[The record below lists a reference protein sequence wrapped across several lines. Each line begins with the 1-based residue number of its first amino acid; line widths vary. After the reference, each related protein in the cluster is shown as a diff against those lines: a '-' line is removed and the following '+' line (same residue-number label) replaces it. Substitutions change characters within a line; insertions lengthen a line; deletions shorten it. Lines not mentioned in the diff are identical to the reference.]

1 MTSSTHDD
9 ELPSKRLRWQLVTI
23 ASMYSGYAAL
33 ILCRTSVNVAGPD
46 LVDDPSLGLDEAS
59 FGALL
64 GWGAGGALAGKM
76 INGVVA
82 DIVGGRRLF
91 LFALTAMGAAT
102 ILFGLSSA
110 HLLFMLLNFAAQLTK
125 AGGWPAMAKIIGNW
139 FDANQ
144 LGRVWGVIA
153 TSSRASALVSTIFL
167 GAILFYL
174 PWRWLFYV
182 AGGVT
187 LAVMAGSYLLLKTPR
202 DVGLPPPQHRRSEA
216 PTEEQ
221 HPWEETLA
229 KTLLFFLKSR
239 QVWLICIAV
248 AAMTIQMEL
257 LSFLPLYFRDTF
269 EVAKPTAAMASAWF
283 PAGSLISVL
292 FGGLLY
298 DKLSSRSRASVLG
311 GLLGVG
317 LASVCV
323 LLLNPGW
330 GIAIAAT
337 FVFGLAVSPAY
348 YIPMSVFSIEFGRSR
363 SGVLIGLI
371 DACGYGAF
379 MVFAP
384 IAGYVIKVDGWS
396 AFLSMIAVISLLA
409 MVITSSF
416 LAGEHR
422 AKVRRDRRPVPTGN
436 SVR

>member
-1 MTSSTHDD
+1 MSEPAGNHADAMAAVGLATSKVSR
-9 ELPSKRLRWQLVTI
+9 K
-23 ASMYSGYAAL
+23 YSG
-33 ILCRTSVNVAGPD
+33 
-46 LVDDPSLGLDEAS
+46 
-59 FGALL
+59 
-64 GWGAGGALAGKM
+64 K
-76 INGVVA
+76 
-82 DIVGGRRLF
+82 
-91 LFALTAMGAAT
+91 
-102 ILFGLSSA
+102 
-110 HLLFMLLNFAAQLTK
+110 
-125 AGGWPAMAKIIGNW
+125 
-139 FDANQ
+139 
-144 LGRVWGVIA
+144 
-153 TSSRASALVSTIFL
+153 
-167 GAILFYL
+167 
-174 PWRWLFYV
+174 
-182 AGGVT
+182 
-187 LAVMAGSYLLLKTPR
+187 
-202 DVGLPPPQHRRSEA
+202 
-216 PTEEQ
+216 
-221 HPWEETLA
+221 
-229 KTLLFFLKSR
+229 
-239 QVWLICIAV
+239 
-248 AAMTIQMEL
+248 
-257 LSFLPLYFRDTF
+257 
-269 EVAKPTAAMASAWF
+269 
-283 PAGSLISVL
+283 
-292 FGGLLY
+292 
-298 DKLSSRSRASVLG
+298 KLSSRSRASVLG

-337 FVFGLAVSPAY
+337 FAFGLAVSPAY